1 MAFFSRKNKTTGGS
15 GYDGDSSYNSQSE
28 SYAPR
33 AADLT
38 VGDYANGMPNIRLGE
53 MLKSFGRQLKWVV
66 PLFLI
71 GAVAA
76 WHLTR
81 DFKRT
86 FTGDARILVQ
96 IGDEY
101 VYQPITGTPGQA
113 GMTITADTIAL
124 NEVGI
129 IKNAEIIE
137 QVFGEMTS
145 PTSPYASRFDPQG
158 MKKLREAGN
167 NEQRRMEAKAKMYR
181 KMDKAFMVAP
191 RPKSSIIDLAYKHED
206 GQVAVATLNA
216 LILAYQSY
224 RRQIFV
230 EGSAGLIGERRRET
244 ERQLN
249 QNERAIARFL
259 EKNNISDFNSEQ
271 GGVRKRTEE
280 LRGALNTLR
289 AQMSETETALA
300 TVENQL
306 RRTPQEIDLYVDDRA
321 SARVSQAELELKQL
335 LAKYLPTS
343 NPVRQKQTELAELKS
358 LQASNGGKA
367 QGGRRVGPNTV
378 YQALLTR
385 RNTLQ
390 ATADSYREKEFTLQ
404 RQLDSADNKV
414 RRLTSLS
421 PDYASLLRQ
430 RDTLDARLKSYNA
443 KEQEALVNQQQAEAT
458 NENVKVIAWPKFP
471 NKGANKR
478 LYAAAG
484 ATFAWGLTLF
494 MLALLRV
501 FLDPRLYAAPGPGSR
516 NAAVPQPN
524 YIPEPVTPHAPY
536 QTPGQNPYA
545 PAAQPAAAQYA
556 PQQNA
561 GAYQPH
567 SNQTVSD
574 YVPLQ
579 ADAAQANG
587 QPNYAQQNYAGA
599 PTAYAAP
606 ASYMSSAAG
615 DAGAPYGQ
623 NSAYAEQA
631 PQMGYD
637 QSQYQANPYAQAA
650 TQSDGQSAQVTG
662 FDAGVHT
669 NGSAALDMYN
679 NPYLSGQNAG
689 AIEQNPY
696 AAQTP
701 HDPNAPQG

>member
-1 MAFFSRKNKTTGGS
+1 MALFRRKKAVTVGG
-15 GYDGDSSYNSQSE
+15 GDDGMPPVQPPHQ

-53 MLKSFGRQLKWVV
+53 MLKSFGRQLIWVV
-66 PLFLI
+66 PLFLL
-71 GAVAA
+71 GSAAA

-86 FTGDARILVQ
+86 YTGDARILVQ

-101 VYQPITGTPGQA
+101 VYQPVNGQPGQA

-145 PTSPYASRFDPQG
+145 STNPLANRFDPSG
-158 MKKLREAGN
+158 MQKLRQAGN
-167 NEQRRMEAKAKMYR
+167 NERLRMEAKAEMYR
-181 KMDKAFMVAP
+181 KMDKSFMVAP

-206 GQVAVATLNA
+206 GEVAVATLNA

-224 RRQIFV
+224 RREIFV
-230 EGSAGLIGERRRET
+230 EGSAGIIGERRRET

-280 LRGALNTLR
+280 LRASLNLLR

-306 RRTPQEIDLYVDDRA
+306 RATPKEINLYVDDRA
-321 SARVSQAELELKQL
+321 SARISQAELELKQL
-335 LAKYLPTS
+335 LAKYLPS
-343 NPVRQKQTELAELKS
+343 SDPVRQKQTELAELKS
-358 LQASNGGKA
+358 LLAANGGRA
-367 QGGRRVGPNTV
+367 TGGRRVGPNTV
-378 YQALLTR
+378 YQTLLTR

-390 ATADSYREKEFTLQ
+390 ATADSYREKEYTLQ

-414 RRLTSLS
+414 RRLTALS
-421 PDYASLLRQ
+421 PDYASLLRE
-430 RDTLDARLKSYNA
+430 RDTLSARLKTYNA
-443 KEQEALVNQQQAEAT
+443 KEQEALVNQQQAEST
-458 NENVKVIAWPKFP
+458 NENVKVISWPKFP
-471 NKGANKR
+471 NKGRNTR
-478 LYAAAG
+478 LFAAAG
-484 ATFAWGLTLF
+484 AMFAWGLTLF

-501 FLDPRLYAAPGPGSR
+501 FLDPRLYAAPGPRRQS
-516 NAAVPQPN
+516 ADIPQPD
-524 YIPEPVTPHAPY
+524 YIPEPVAPQ
-536 QTPGQNPYA
+536 QTPEQTPYA

-556 PQQNA
+556 ATGYHPEP
-561 GAYQPH
+561 G
-567 SNQTVSD
+567 QTVSD
-574 YVPLQ
+574 YAPIP
-579 ADAAQANG
+579 AEAAQAYAPSYDQAGYNQG
-587 QPNYAQQNYAGA
+587 GYAQPNYAQTPY
-599 PTAYAAP
+599 
-606 ASYMSSAAG
+606 G
-615 DAGAPYGQ
+615 DATTAQYGQ
-623 NSAYAEQA
+623 TPNAQ
-631 PQMGYD
+631 YD
-637 QSQYQANPYAQAA
+637 PNGYAQAA
-650 TQSDGQSAQVTG
+650 YEPAPYTD
-662 FDAGVHT
+662 
-669 NGSAALDMYN
+669 GSAALDIYA
-679 NPYLSGQNAG
+679 NPYLSGQEAG
-689 AIEQNPY
+689 AIDPNPY

-701 HDPNAPQG
+701 HDPNTPQG

>member
-1 MAFFSRKNKTTGGS
+1 MMACRLISRRAK
-15 GYDGDSSYNSQSE
+15 
-28 SYAPR
+28 R

-53 MLKSFGRQLKWVV
+53 MLKSFGRQLFWVV

-71 GAVAA
+71 GSALA
-76 WHLTR
+76 WHLTK

-86 FTGDARILVQ
+86 YTGDARILVQ

-101 VYQPITGTPGQA
+101 VYQPVTGQPGQA
-113 GMTITADTIAL
+113 GLTLTADTIAL

-145 PTSPYASRFDPQG
+145 ETSPFAKRFDPTG
-158 MKKLREAGN
+158 FKKLREAGSN
-167 NEQRRMEAKAKMYR
+167 QKLRLEARSKMLR
-181 KMDKAFMVAP
+181 KMDRSFMVSP

-206 GQVAVATLNA
+206 GEVAVATLNA

-230 EGSAGLIGERRRET
+230 EGTAGIIGERRKET

-259 EKNNISDFNSEQ
+259 GKNNISDFNSEQ

-280 LRGALNTLR
+280 LRAALNLLR

-306 RRTPQEIDLYVDDRA
+306 RGTPKEINLYVDDRA

-343 NPVRQKQTELAELKS
+343 DPVRQKQTELAELKS
-358 LQASNGGKA
+358 LQSSNGGRA
-367 QGGRRVGPNTV
+367 IGGRRVGPNTV

-414 RRLTSLS
+414 RRLMSLS
-421 PDYASLLRQ
+421 PDYASLLRE

-458 NENVKVIAWPKFP
+458 NENVKVISWPKFP
-471 NKGANKR
+471 NKGRNTR

-501 FLDPRLYAAPGPGSR
+501 FLDPRLYAAPGPR
-516 NAAVPQPN
+516 HDAMMVPEPD
-524 YIPEPVTPHAPY
+524 YIPEPVAP
-536 QTPGQNPYA
+536 QMPSQA
-545 PAAQPAAAQYA
+545 PLVPAVQPAAASYE
-556 PQQNA
+556 PV
-561 GAYQPH
+561 AYQPAAFDGTM
-567 SNQTVSD
+567 QGQ
-574 YVPLQ
+574 YEQQ
-579 ADAAQANG
+579 A
-587 QPNYAQQNYAGA
+587 YAQQGY
-599 PTAYAAP
+599 AP
-606 ASYMSSAAG
+606 APYSEG
-615 DAGAPYGQ
+615 VTTQYGQ
-623 NSAYAEQA
+623 NPVYSNQV
-631 PQMGYD
+631 PQMQHD
-637 QSQYQANPYAQAA
+637 PNTYAQTVHQQNYSSAPYVEGTAA
-650 TQSDGQSAQVTG
+650 VDTYS
-662 FDAGVHT
+662 
-669 NGSAALDMYN
+669 
-679 NPYLSGQNAG
+679 NPYLSGHMAG
-689 AIEQNPY
+689 AIDQSPQPVQAPY
-696 AAQTP
+696 
-701 HDPNAPQG
+701 DPNAPQG

>member
-1 MAFFSRKNKTTGGS
+1 MALFRRKKAITVGG
-15 GYDGDSSYNSQSE
+15 GDDGLPPVQPPQQ

-53 MLKSFGRQLKWVV
+53 MLKSFGRQLIWVV
-66 PLFLI
+66 PLFLL
-71 GAVAA
+71 GSAAA

-86 FTGDARILVQ
+86 YTGDARILVQ

-101 VYQPITGTPGQA
+101 VYQPVTGQPGQA

-145 PTSPYASRFDPQG
+145 PTSPFANRFDPSG
-158 MKKLREAGN
+158 MQKLRQAGS
-167 NEQRRMEAKAKMYR
+167 NERLRMEAKSEMYR

-206 GQVAVATLNA
+206 GEVAVATLNA

-230 EGSAGLIGERRRET
+230 EGTAGIIGERRRET

-249 QNERAIARFL
+249 QNERSIARFL
-259 EKNNISDFNSEQ
+259 EKNNISDFDSEQ

-280 LRGALNTLR
+280 LRAALNLLR

-306 RRTPQEIDLYVDDRA
+306 RATPQEINLYVDDRV

-343 NPVRQKQTELAELKS
+343 DPVRQKQTELAELKA
-358 LQASNGGKA
+358 LQSSNGGQA
-367 QGGRRVGPNTV
+367 AGGRRVGPNTV
-378 YQALLTR
+378 YQALLTS

-390 ATADSYREKEFTLQ
+390 ATADSYREKEYTLQ

-421 PDYASLLRQ
+421 PDYSGLLRE
-430 RDTLDARLKSYNA
+430 RDTLGARLKSYNA

-458 NENVKVIAWPKFP
+458 NENVKVISWPKFP
-471 NKGANKR
+471 NKGRNTR
-478 LYAAAG
+478 LFAAAG
-484 ATFAWGLTLF
+484 AMFAWGLTLF

-501 FLDPRLYAAPGPGSR
+501 FLDPRLYAAPGPR
-516 NAAVPQPN
+516 RDAMMVPQSD
-524 YIPEPVTPHAPY
+524 YIPEPVAPY
-536 QTPGQNPYA
+536 RPQQNPYM
-545 PAAQPAAAQYA
+545 PAAQPAAAYYAAEGYA
-556 PQQNA
+556 PQS
-561 GAYQPH
+561 G
-567 SNQTVSD
+567 QTVSD
-574 YVPLQ
+574 YVPMSAEAAQGYSQPAYDQGAYAQ
-579 ADAAQANG
+579 ADYAQPDYA
-587 QPNYAQQNYAGA
+587 QPDYSQGNYAQTPYVDGA
-599 PTAYAAP
+599 TA
-606 ASYMSSAAG
+606 
-615 DAGAPYGQ
+615 Q
-623 NSAYAEQA
+623 
-631 PQMGYD
+631 YD
-637 QSQYQANPYAQAA
+637 GNGYAQAPHD
-650 TQSDGQSAQVTG
+650 TQAPHSSAPY
-662 FDAGVHT
+662 AE
-669 NGSAALDMYN
+669 GSAAVDIYA

-689 AIEQNPY
+689 ALDETPQSQQAPHNPY
-696 AAQTP
+696 S
-701 HDPNAPQG
+701 PQG

>member
-1 MAFFSRKNKTTGGS
+1 MAFFRRKNKTIGG
-15 GYDGDSSYNSQSE
+15 DGSDGGAPIDPPQQMPEQSYT
-28 SYAPR
+28 PR

-53 MLKSFGRQLKWVV
+53 MLKSFGRQLIWVV
-66 PLFLI
+66 PLFLL
-71 GAVAA
+71 GSAAA
-76 WHLTR
+76 WHMTR

-86 FTGDARILVQ
+86 YTGDARILVQ

-101 VYQPITGTPGQA
+101 VYQPITGAPGQA

-145 PTSPYASRFDPQG
+145 PTSPYASRFDPEG

-167 NEQRRMEAKAKMYR
+167 NEQRRMEAKAEMYR
-181 KMDKAFMVAP
+181 RMDRAFMVAP

-259 EKNNISDFNSEQ
+259 EKNNISDFDSEQ

-306 RRTPQEIDLYVDDRA
+306 RITPQEIDLYVDDRA
-321 SARVSQAELELKQL
+321 SARISQAELELKQL

-378 YQALLTR
+378 YQELLTR

-430 RDTLDARLKSYNA
+430 RDTLDARLKNYNA

-471 NKGANKR
+471 NKGANTR

-484 ATFAWGLTLF
+484 AMFAWGLTLF

-501 FLDPRLYAAPGPGSR
+501 FLDPRLYAAPGPASR
-516 NAAVPQPN
+516 NAAMPQPN
-524 YIPEPVTPHAPY
+524 YIPEPVTPQMPY

-556 PQQNA
+556 PQ
-561 GAYQPH
+561 PH

-574 YVPLQ
+574 YMPLQ
-579 ADAAQANG
+579 ADVAQANG
-587 QPNYAQQNYAGA
+587 QPNYAQQSYAGA

-615 DAGAPYGQ
+615 DTGAPYGQ
-623 NSAYAEQA
+623 NSAYAEQSA
-631 PQMGYD
+631 QMGYD
-637 QSQYQANPYAQAA
+637 QSQYQANPYTQAA
-650 TQSDGQSAQVTG
+650 AQFDGQPAQETG

-689 AIEQNPY
+689 AIDQNPY
-696 AAQTP
+696 AAETP

>member
-1 MAFFSRKNKTTGGS
+1 MALFRRKKAVTVGG
-15 GYDGDSSYNSQSE
+15 GDDGLPPVQPPMQPQRQ

-38 VGDYANGMPNIRLGE
+38 VGDYANGMPNIRLPNIRLGE
-53 MLKSFGRQLKWVV
+53 MLKSFGRQLVWVV
-66 PLFLI
+66 PLFLL
-71 GAVAA
+71 GSAAA

-86 FTGDARILVQ
+86 YTGDARILVQ

-101 VYQPITGTPGQA
+101 VYQPVTGQPGQA

-145 PTSPYASRFDPQG
+145 PTSPYANRFDPSG
-158 MKKLREAGN
+158 MQKLRQAGS
-167 NEQRRMEAKAKMYR
+167 NEQLRMEAKAEMYR
-181 KMDKAFMVAP
+181 KMDKSFMVAP

-206 GQVAVATLNA
+206 GEVAVATLNA

-230 EGSAGLIGERRRET
+230 EGSAGIIGERRRET

-259 EKNNISDFNSEQ
+259 EKNNISDFTSEQ

-280 LRGALNTLR
+280 LRAALNLLR

-306 RRTPQEIDLYVDDRA
+306 RGTPKEINLYVDDRV
-321 SARVSQAELELKQL
+321 SARISQAELELKQL

-343 NPVRQKQTELAELKS
+343 DPVRQKQTELAELKA
-358 LQASNGGKA
+358 LQSSNGGQA
-367 QGGRRVGPNTV
+367 AGGRRVGPNTV

-390 ATADSYREKEFTLQ
+390 ATADSYREKEYTIQ
-404 RQLDSADNKV
+404 RQLDSADSKV
-414 RRLTSLS
+414 RRLTALS
-421 PDYASLLRQ
+421 PDYASLLRE
-430 RDTLDARLKSYNA
+430 RDTLDARLKNYNS

-458 NENVKVIAWPKFP
+458 NENVKVISWPKFP
-471 NKGANKR
+471 NKGRNTR
-478 LYAAAG
+478 LFAAAG
-484 ATFAWGLTLF
+484 AMFAWGLTLF

-501 FLDPRLYAAPGPGSR
+501 FLDPRLYAAPGPRRESIV
-516 NAAVPQPN
+516 VPQPD
-524 YIPEPVTPHAPY
+524 YIPEPVAP
-536 QTPGQNPYA
+536 QSPQQNPYM
-545 PAAQPAAAQYA
+545 PAAQPAAAQYVAEGYA
-556 PQQNA
+556 PQ
-561 GAYQPH
+561 P
-567 SNQTVSD
+567 SQTVSD
-574 YVPLQ
+574 YAPVP
-579 ADAAQANG
+579 AEAAQAYA
-587 QPNYAQQNYAGA
+587 QPSFDQGAYAQADYVQPDYAASGDVYAQQNYGQ
-599 PTAYAAP
+599 
-606 ASYMSSAAG
+606 
-615 DAGAPYGQ
+615 APYADGTTAQ
-623 NSAYAEQA
+623 
-631 PQMGYD
+631 YD
-637 QSQYQANPYAQAA
+637 PNGYAQASYDTQPSYDA
-650 TQSDGQSAQVTG
+650 TPYTD
-662 FDAGVHT
+662 
-669 NGSAALDMYN
+669 GSAALDIFA

-689 AIEQNPY
+689 AIDQNPQIVQALY
-696 AAQTP
+696 
-701 HDPNAPQG
+701 DPNVPQG